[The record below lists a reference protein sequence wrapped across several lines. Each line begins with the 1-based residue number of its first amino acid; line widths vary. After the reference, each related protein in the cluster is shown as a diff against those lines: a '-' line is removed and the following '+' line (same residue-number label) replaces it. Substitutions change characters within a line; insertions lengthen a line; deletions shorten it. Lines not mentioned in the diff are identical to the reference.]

1 MAHGPGREALQRLL
15 QLLLLMLVQIHQE
28 VELEGGKVIAVVPD
42 GPDGLRGE
50 AGGQPVLHAAGHA
63 PAEGLR
69 LIRPVRAQHVKAL
82 LADVLTVAAQPAGA
96 VMPRVDAEGAVA
108 HLVMEPAGAV
118 RPPGQ
123 RAPGAPGLLQR
134 ELPIHVRRILPAQAR
149 GQAKH
154 KIIIHGNGRARPQI
168 LHARHVGQHQPRA
181 VLRGQGVGV
190 EPFLM
195 PLSVMGRQVKPR
207 LARMIEGHQLH
218 GRPGEA
224 LRVGREA
231 QRPRGGQH
239 GRRVLHQ
246 HAGGPAVRQIG
257 MVAPVGQPGQDGIFH
272 RGGRAVVPAGHT
284 DAEGRAVRQQPD
296 IRPGLLRLA
305 RPAHAQ
311 AAVLIRAGELPCA
324 GQRRAV
330 PVEQTQRLA
339 LLCPAP
345 QMGKT
350 PCPILHLRQRT
361 VFRRKGQA
369 DLFVLQQQLRHMFL
383 PSLSPVADIDVTLL
397 KRKSESR
404 PPFFHLRS
412 LP

>member
-1 MAHGPGREALQRLL
+1 
-15 QLLLLMLVQIHQE
+15 
-28 VELEGGKVIAVVPD
+28 
-42 GPDGLRGE
+42 
-50 AGGQPVLHAAGHA
+50 
-63 PAEGLR
+63 
-69 LIRPVRAQHVKAL
+69 
-82 LADVLTVAAQPAGA
+82 
-96 VMPRVDAEGAVA
+96 MPRVDAEGAVA

-246 HAGGPAVRQIG
+246 YAGGPAVGQEG
-257 MVAPVGQPGQDGIFH
+257 MVAPVGQPGQDGILH
-272 RGGRAVVPAGHT
+272 RHGRAVVPAGHM

-296 IRPGLLRLA
+296 LRPGLLRLA

-311 AAVLIRAGELPCA
+311 AAVLISAGKLPRA
-324 GQRRAV
+324 GQRPAV
-330 PVEQTQRLA
+330 PVEKVQRPA
-339 LLCPAP
+339 LLRPAL
-345 QMGKT
+345 QMGKAS
-350 PCPILHLRQRT
+350 CPILHLRQRT
-361 VFRRKGQA
+361 VFR
-369 DLFVLQQQLRHMFL
+369 
-383 PSLSPVADIDVTLL
+383 
-397 KRKSESR
+397 
-404 PPFFHLRS
+404 
-412 LP
+412 